1 MRTQKLKCI
10 LLTFGVVFIT
20 SCSTPLLYTSL
31 DVLRPAQ
38 VAFAPGANNLLLVN
52 NTVVQPPYQGHI
64 TEQLNQKAKSVT
76 IPTDSLSIYC
86 LGALLEDVEGKDFFT
101 TINLIPNSTN
111 KSNDFSQIA
120 ELDANSVKSLC
131 QANHANVILSLDKI
145 QVIDNMYESYVES
158 FAIDKNTFIA
168 TIELQ
173 FESTWSIHYLNKP
186 DVTKVKFKDVV
197 TWESSSDNIK
207 QAVRELPKRTD
218 ALIDGALSVG
228 RKCVDRFIPYWD
240 KVDRYFYDS
249 KNKTMKQGMDSVYVK
264 NWKSAISLWESAYNT
279 ERSRLTKSH
288 AANNLAIAYEITGDL
303 DSALLYARTSLS
315 LLGELPMSNY
325 DSVMRL
331 VSYIEELNTRKKDID
346 SLKLQLA
353 E

>member
-111 KSNDFSQIA
+111 KS
-120 ELDANSVKSLC
+120 
-131 QANHANVILSLDKI
+131 
-145 QVIDNMYESYVES
+145 
-158 FAIDKNTFIA
+158 
-168 TIELQ
+168 
-173 FESTWSIHYLNKP
+173 TWSIHYLNKQ

-207 QAVRELPKRTD
+207 QAVKELPKRTD
-218 ALIDGALSVG
+218 ALIDGALAVG

-279 ERSRLTKSH
+279 EKSRLTKSH

-325 DSVMRL
+325 DSVIRL
-331 VSYIEELNTRKKDID
+331 VSYIEELTTRKKDID
-346 SLKLQLA
+346 SLKMQLA

>member
-1 MRTQKLKCI
+1 MRTQKLKFI

-38 VAFAPGANNLLLVN
+38 VAFAPEAKSLLLVN
-52 NTVVQPPYQGHI
+52 NTVVQPPYQGHK
-64 TEQLNQKAKSVT
+64 TEQLNKKAKNVDIS
-76 IPTDSLSIYC
+76 TDSLSIYC
-86 LGALLEDVEGKDFFT
+86 LGALLEDVEGKDFFS
-101 TINLIPNSTN
+101 TINLVPNSTN
-111 KSNDFSQIA
+111 KTNDFSQIT
-120 ELDANSVKSLC
+120 ELDQNTVKSLC
-131 QANHANVILSLDKI
+131 QANHANAILSLDKL

-158 FAIDKNTFIA
+158 FTAENTFVA

-207 QAVRELPKRTD
+207 QAVKELPKRTD
-218 ALIDGALSVG
+218 ALIDGALAVG

-264 NWKSAISLWESAYNT
+264 NWKSAINLWETAYNT
-279 ERSRLTKSH
+279 EKSHLTKSQ
-288 AANNLAIAYEITGDL
+288 AANNLAIAYEITGNL
-303 DSALLYARTSLS
+303 DNALLYAKTCLS
-315 LLGELPMSNY
+315 LLGELSTPNY
-325 DSVMRL
+325 DSVMRIAN
-331 VSYIEELNTRKKDID
+331 YIEELNTRKKEID
-346 SLKLQLA
+346 SLKIQLA

>member
-1 MRTQKLKCI
+1 MRAQKLKFI

-86 LGALLEDVEGKDFFT
+86 LGALLEDVEGKDFFA

-111 KSNDFSQIA
+111 KSNDFSKIT
-120 ELDANSVKSLC
+120 ELDENTVKNLC
-131 QANHANVILSLDKI
+131 QANHANAILSLDKL

-158 FAIDKNTFIA
+158 YLVDKNTFIA

-207 QAVRELPKRTD
+207 QAVSELPKRTD
-218 ALIDGALSVG
+218 ALIDGALAVG
-228 RKCVDRFIPYWD
+228 RKCVGRFIPYWD

-264 NWKSAISLWESAYNT
+264 NWKSAINIWGTAFSNEK
-279 ERSRLTKSH
+279 SRLTKSQ

-303 DSALLYARTSLS
+303 DSALLYAKTSLS
-315 LLGELPMSNY
+315 FLGELPTSNY
-325 DSVMRL
+325 DSVIRL